1 MRDQLAFYEQLLPPG
16 PEGSVDIRGAGRA
29 PGRACAGAADA
40 QRPQWRRAVFGALR
54 FQAVGTL
61 KGETV
66 TVELAPMQV
75 KSETTPA
82 PDGVAAGLALQ
93 FDQYQR
99 SQGMLALPEG
109 FVPESV
115 TITVLEGDTVRAT
128 RSVKL
133 EL

>member
-1 MRDQLAFYEQLLPPG
+1 M
-16 PEGSVDIRGAGRA
+16 
-29 PGRACAGAADA
+29 
-40 QRPQWRRAVFGALR
+40 
-54 FQAVGTL
+54 
-61 KGETV
+61 